1 MLVTL
6 KLFTKS
12 IKSMNK
18 TVGFTETKD
27 DNQNTR

>member
-1 MLVTL
+1 LVTL

-12 IKSMNK
+12 IKSMSK
-18 TVGFTETKD
+18 TVGFIETKD